1 MPNTASASKR
11 LRQDKVRAERNK
23 SIKTSMK
30 TQIKKVVA
38 AATAGEIETAETE
51 FKIAAKKLDK
61 AGAKNVIHKNAAG
74 RQKSRLQR
82 LIKKAKGK

>member
-1 MPNTASASKR
+1 MPNSLSAEKR
-11 LRQDKVRAERNK
+11 LRQNKVRQSRNK
-23 SIKTSMK
+23 AIKSAMK

-38 AATAGEIETAETE
+38 AAESGDVEAAETE
-51 FKIAAKKLDK
+51 FKLAAKKLDQ

-74 RQKSRLQR
+74 RKKSRLQS